1 MTASQAQ
8 GQIKADQG
16 VIFQVNLYQATMSV
30 QTDTYGWF
38 SKEYIWYIRS

>member
-16 VIFQVNLYQATMSV
+16 LIFQVNLYQAIMSV
-30 QTDTYGWF
+30 
-38 SKEYIWYIRS
+38 

>member
-30 QTDTYGWF
+30 QTDTYEWF
-38 SKEYIWYIRS
+38 SKEYI

>member
-16 VIFQVNLYQATMSV
+16 LIFQVNLYQATMSV
-30 QTDTYGWF
+30 QTDTY
-38 SKEYIWYIRS
+38 SKEYI